1 MGAEVVAAALAGL
14 VLGALVAWLGLRAQ
28 VERVRGEEA
37 ARAAAT
43 VAGLEE
49 RVAARGRELE
59 SARAQLEELER
70 ELDAVR
76 VRAASEAE
84 RRAAAEERALRL
96 AAVESE
102 LASAQAANAAL
113 HAQLAELGARSEA
126 ERAAAAE
133 QRALLE
139 EARAKLADAFK
150 ALSAEALQANN
161 QQFLDL
167 ARTALGTFQAEA
179 RGELEV
185 RQHAIEA
192 LVAPIRESLGKVDEQ
207 IQAMEQARQRAYGA
221 LGEQVRALSQGQE
234 KLQQETANLV
244 RALRAPTVR
253 GRWGEIQL
261 RRVVE
266 IAQMLPYCDFVEQ
279 ETVGSGEG
287 RLRPDLVVRL
297 PGGKVV
303 VVDAKAPLKAYLD
316 AFEAA
321 TEEERRRH
329 MKDHARLVH
338 DHMARLSAKAY
349 WEQFPDSPEFV
360 VMFLPGESFFSAA
373 LEHDPSLMEEGVA
386 QRVLPASPLT
396 LVALLRAVAYGWRQE
411 TIAASARQVSALGQ
425 ELYSRLCVLA
435 DHFERL
441 GSNLARATEAY
452 NHAVGS
458 LESRVLVAARR
469 FPELGAGST
478 GKELTEPLPVEVTP
492 RALQAPDWLRTGE
505 GRRRAA
511 ESEEG

>member
-1 MGAEVVAAALAGL
+1 MGAEIAAAALAGL
-14 VLGALVAWLGLRAQ
+14 AAGALAAWLALRAR
-28 VERVRGEEA
+28 VERVRGEEG
-37 ARAAAT
+37 ARAAA
-43 VAGLEE
+43 VAAGLEE

-59 SARAQLEELER
+59 GLRAQLEGMER
-70 ELDAVR
+70 ELAAVR
-76 VRAASEAE
+76 ARAAGEAE

-102 LASAQAANAAL
+102 LAAAQASCAAL
-113 HAQLAELGARSEA
+113 QARLAEAAARGEA

-139 EARAKLADAFK
+139 DARARLADAFR

-167 ARTALGTFQAEA
+167 ARAALGAFQAEA
-179 RGELEV
+179 RGELEG
-185 RQHAIEA
+185 RQQAIEA

-207 IQAMEQARQRAYGA
+207 IRAMEQARQRAYGA
-221 LGEQVRALSQGQE
+221 LGEQVKALSLGQE
-234 KLQQETANLV
+234 RLQQETASLV
-244 RALRAPTVR
+244 RALRAPAVR

-266 IAQMLPYCDFVEQ
+266 IAGMLPYCDFVEQ
-279 ETVGSGEG
+279 ETVGAGEG

-316 AFEAA
+316 AFEAT
-321 TEEERRRH
+321 TEDERRRH
-329 MKDHARLVH
+329 LKDHARLVR
-338 DHMARLSAKAY
+338 DHMAKLSAKAY

-360 VMFLPGESFFSAA
+360 VMFLPGETFFSGA
-373 LEHDPSLMEEGVA
+373 LEHDPALMEEGAA

-411 TIAASARQVSALGQ
+411 TVAASARQVSELGR
-425 ELYSRLCVLA
+425 EVYSRLCVLA

-441 GSNLARATEAY
+441 GRSLARATEAY
-452 NHAVGS
+452 NQAVGS
-458 LESRVLVAARR
+458 LESRVLVSARR
-469 FPELGAGST
+469 FPELGAGA
-478 GKELTEPLPVEVTP
+478 GPDALPVLPQVEVAP
-492 RALQAPDWLRTGE
+492 RSLQAPDWQRGGGVERGE
-505 GRRRAA
+505 GPG
-511 ESEEG
+511 EE

>member
-1 MGAEVVAAALAGL
+1 MGAEVVVAALAGL
-14 VLGALVAWLGLRAQ
+14 ALGALAVWLVARAR

-37 ARAAAT
+37 ARSAAT

-49 RVAARGRELE
+49 RVSARVHELEGVRAQLDEAERELE
-59 SARAQLEELER
+59 SLRL
-70 ELDAVR
+70 R
-76 VRAASEAE
+76 VSGETE
-84 RRAAAEERALRL
+84 RRAAAEERAQRL

-102 LASAQAANAAL
+102 LGVVQASNATLQAQV
-113 HAQLAELGARSEA
+113 AELAARGEA
-126 ERAAAAE
+126 ERAALAE

-139 EARAKLADAFK
+139 EARGKLADAFR

-179 RGELEV
+179 RGELES
-185 RQHAIEA
+185 RQQAIEA
-192 LVAPIRESLGKVDEQ
+192 LVTPIRESLGKVDEQ
-207 IQAMEQARQRAYGA
+207 IQAMEQARQHAYGA
-221 LGEQVRALSQGQE
+221 LGEQVKALAQGQD
-234 KLQQETANLV
+234 KLQHETASLV

-266 IAQMLPYCDFVEQ
+266 IAGMLPYCDFVEQ
-279 ETVGSGEG
+279 ETVGAGEA

-316 AFEAA
+316 AFEA
-321 TEEERRRH
+321 TSEDERRHH
-329 MKDHARLVH
+329 MKDHARLVR
-338 DHMARLSAKAY
+338 DHMGKLSAKAY

-360 VMFLPGESFFSAA
+360 VMFLPGETFFSGA
-373 LEHDPSLMEEGVA
+373 LEHDPALMEEGVA

-411 TIAASARQVSALGQ
+411 TIAASARQVAALGQ
-425 ELYSRLCVLA
+425 ELYGRLCVLA
-435 DHFERL
+435 EHFERL
-441 GSNLARATEAY
+441 GKSLGRATEAY
-452 NHAVGS
+452 NQAVGS
-458 LESRVLVAARR
+458 LETRVLVTARR
-469 FPELGAGST
+469 FPELGAG
-478 GKELTEPLPVEVTP
+478 TEPEALPALPQVEVAP
-492 RALQAPDWLRTGE
+492 RSLQAPDWERQGAGDGDEERGE
-505 GRRRAA
+505 T
-511 ESEEG
+511 